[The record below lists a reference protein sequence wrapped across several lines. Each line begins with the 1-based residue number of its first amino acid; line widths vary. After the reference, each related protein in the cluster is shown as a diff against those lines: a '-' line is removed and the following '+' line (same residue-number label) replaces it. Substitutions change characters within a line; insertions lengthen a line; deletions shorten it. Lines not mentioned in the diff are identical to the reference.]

1 MTYSEMIAL
10 LDKPDTAKLMAAL
23 YGRSQTVPEQQR
35 ARWARLIRRHEEAFG
50 AAGGVRMVSA
60 PGRTEIVG
68 NHTDHNN
75 GKVLAAAI
83 SMDMLA
89 CVSPRADRQ
98 VRMHSDGYEPL
109 TIDLSLTDMVPE
121 EKGTSAALIRG
132 VAARMEALGYRA
144 GGFDA
149 VVTSDVLSGSG
160 LSSSAAF
167 EVLICAAMDLMYNG
181 FTLSAMERAQISQF
195 SENEYFGKPS
205 GLMDQAA
212 SSTGGLVAIDFKD
225 EAPVVTPLQY
235 AFQDKGYAL
244 VVVNT
249 GGGHDD
255 LIDEYAAI
263 RHEMQ
268 AVAACFGQKVLRD
281 VREQDFYDNLRQVRR
296 RAGDRAV
303 LRAMHYFDENNRVT
317 NAVAALKRDDLAAF
331 LGIVRAS
338 GRSSWQLLQNLYA
351 AHEHQPLAL
360 ALAMAEKLLGG
371 EGACRVHGGGFAG
384 TTLNFVPKAA
394 QAKLVAGME
403 AIFGEGCCHALD
415 VRAEGAAV
423 VL

>member
-1 MTYSEMIAL
+1 
-10 LDKPDTAKLMAAL
+10 
-23 YGRSQTVPEQQR
+23 
-35 ARWARLIRRHEEAFG
+35 
-50 AAGGVRMVSA
+50 
-60 PGRTEIVG
+60 
-68 NHTDHNN
+68 
-75 GKVLAAAI
+75 
-83 SMDMLA
+83 
-89 CVSPRADRQ
+89 
-98 VRMHSDGYEPL
+98 
-109 TIDLSLTDMVPE
+109 
-121 EKGTSAALIRG
+121 
-132 VAARMEALGYRA
+132 
-144 GGFDA
+144 
-149 VVTSDVLSGSG
+149 
-160 LSSSAAF
+160 
-167 EVLICAAMDLMYNG
+167 
-181 FTLSAMERAQISQF
+181 
-195 SENEYFGKPS
+195 
-205 GLMDQAA
+205 MDQAA
-212 SSTGGLVAIDFKD
+212 SSTGGLVGIDFKD
-225 EAPVVTPLQY
+225 EAPVVMPLQY

-268 AVAACFGQKVLRD
+268 AVAACFGQKVLRG

-317 NAVAALKRDDLAAF
+317 DAVAALKRDDLAAF

-360 ALAMAEKLLGG
+360 ALAMVEKLLGG